1 MGKPKIFFAV
11 PPELF
16 SKAAWRATAAGAAV
30 PVRVKKALKAV
41 GGGSIVAP
49 KEISPMT
56 KVIFS
61 ICAVLVFV
69 VAVLFCAQGF
79 GTAFPSASVVE
90 TEDENYKRGKAFSA
104 EKKDS
109 EAMEAFYKVVNA
121 RDEAPESHL
130 ELGLLALRRDMP
142 LDAVYHL
149 RQYLRQRPVPSGIDQ
164 KKALVEDQI
173 RAATKMFLS
182 QQPGRP
188 FETASAAPDFEK
200 KYDLLRKENDALK
213 REQLVLRRRIV
224 DLEGRL
230 GNTSGSAPIA
240 GAQVAADTPVSQPV
254 VAPAPDSPGHSDI
267 PATHTV
273 VKGDTLTKISQK
285 YYGTQ
290 NRWREIYNYNRDTL
304 STPSSLKIGD
314 KLKLPPQ

>member
-1 MGKPKIFFAV
+1 
-11 PPELF
+11 
-16 SKAAWRATAAGAAV
+16 
-30 PVRVKKALKAV
+30 
-41 GGGSIVAP
+41 
-49 KEISPMT
+49 MT

-79 GTAFPSASVVE
+79 GTAFPSASVAE

-149 RQYLRQRPVPSGIDQ
+149 RQYLRQRPVPSGLDQ
-164 KKALVEDQI
+164 KRALVEDQI

-188 FETASAAPDFEK
+188 FDTASASPDFEK

-230 GNTSGSAPIA
+230 
-240 GAQVAADTPVSQPV
+240 VPV

-273 VKGDTLTKISQK
+273 AKGETLTKISLK

-304 STPSSLKIGD
+304 STPSSLKPGD